1 MTGETL
7 YEDDEADEDYLDPR
21 YLHTAAELLYD
32 NPDLYYEMQSQ
43 IESAHSHGGTIP
55 IPVQVEMEPG
65 LHVLAAEGYDHY
77 GNPIFTNEGPVS
89 DYLTDDGY
97 DYGKPSTYG
106 LHLATAP
113 YGDGLSSSPN
123 LRLSPEQYAMLM
135 NSMQDP
141 LAMYSSSLMGGTEGV
156 GGSGVEPSSSA
167 ELEIREGYAGMYSP
181 VYGESL
187 DYNDHPA
194 FAMMSAGYPTQVPAP
209 HSSPRGP
216 PSRTGF

>member
-7 YEDDEADEDYLDPR
+7 YEDEDTDEDYLDPH

-43 IESAHSHGGTIP
+43 IESAHGHGGAV
-55 IPVQVEMEPG
+55 PVPVPVEMEPG
-65 LHVLAAEGYDHY
+65 LHMHVADGYDRY
-77 GNPIFTNEGPVS
+77 GNPIFADDWPVLIAGS
-89 DYLTDDGY
+89 D

-106 LHLATAP
+106 LHPP
-113 YGDGLSSSPN
+113 YEGGVSSSPSAG
-123 LRLSPEQYAMLM
+123 LSPQQYAMLM

-141 LAMYSSSLMGGTEGV
+141 LAMYSSSLAGV
-156 GGSGVEPSSSA
+156 PEDMRGSGVEPSSSA
-167 ELEIREGYAGMYSP
+167 ELDIGEGYAGMYSP

-187 DYNDHPA
+187 DYDDHPA
-194 FAMMSAGYPTQVPAP
+194 FAMAGTGYPTQRVPHP
-209 HSSPRGP
+209 SPRGP